1 MLGDSFLVAPIFN
14 EEGTAEYY
22 LPEGIWTNY
31 LTGEQAEGGKWR
43 KERHGYC
50 SIPLWVR
57 EGSVIPTAPGRLR
70 AEGGMEDLE
79 WKVYL
84 GKGKSR
90 GTIYEKGRAVY
101 SLEAEP
107 QEKGLALRF
116 LAEGKN
122 GHGQENQEGSPAPG
136 NSLKI
141 RLVNCL
147 VKETD
152 CGTIEK
158 EGKDTLIILPGGV
171 RTVNCQL

>member
-1 MLGDSFLVAPIFN
+1 
-14 EEGTAEYY
+14 
-22 LPEGIWTNY
+22 
-31 LTGEQAEGGKWR
+31 
-43 KERHGYC
+43 
-50 SIPLWVR
+50 
-57 EGSVIPTAPGRLR
+57 
-70 AEGGMEDLE
+70 MEDLE

-90 GTIYEKGRAVY
+90 GTVYEKGRAVY

-107 QEKGLALRF
+107 QEKG
-116 LAEGKN
+116 

-152 CGTIEK
+152 CGTIER
-158 EGKDTLIILPGGV
+158 EGKDTLITLPGGV